1 MFEELNKIN
10 PIIIYSIY
18 TKNKEYFTQANK
30 EKYYLEMLT
39 KIINSVTDN
48 ICIIFDSFNKK
59 DFENNIKST
68 MEKRSNVKEINS
80 SDSQLE
86 EGLQFI
92 DNICSI
98 IRLNKTHNDKY
109 NFYKL
114 IERFI
119 NEV

>member
-1 MFEELNKIN
+1 MKQ
-10 PIIIYSIY
+10 
-18 TKNKEYFTQANK
+18 K
-30 EKYYLEMLT
+30 M
-39 KIINSVTDN
+39 
-48 ICIIFDSFNKK
+48 
-59 DFENNIKST
+59 
-68 MEKRSNVKEINS
+68 INS